1 MPRLIYTALFYFI
14 SPFYFLRLAW
24 KGIKNIDYL
33 KRWPERLGFVKNL
46 SSQKDVLWVHAVSV
60 GEVNASLPLLRSLL
74 DTYQNLD
81 LLVTTTTPTGSEML
95 RRTMGNRIKHQYIP
109 IDLPYCIKK
118 FLNFW
123 KPKALLILETEIWPN
138 IIHEC
143 NKREIFIGII
153 NARLSEKSKKN
164 YLNIKSLIN
173 PSLDKID
180 LLVAQYNSDKKRF
193 NELIKEKD
201 IKLSGNLKY
210 EIEIPSEL
218 ANISNTIKDSW
229 SIEGENRPLLI
240 ADSTHES
247 EEEIILESFSELLR
261 SMNNALLI
269 ICPRHPERFSQVYN
283 LILKKNFKV
292 ARRSKKDQVD
302 SNIEVLLGDTMGE
315 LNLLYSVSDIA
326 FVGGS
331 LIDHGGQNIIEPASL
346 GKPIC
351 SGPNLRNF
359 EDVAME
365 LEKAEALKIIY
376 TPKDITNY
384 CLDLLNNEAEIQ
396 RLGEASLLVT
406 KKNKGS
412 LQKILSHLAPYLDN
426 NFLKT
431 T

>member
-1 MPRLIYTALFYFI
+1 MPRFIYTALFYFI

-24 KGIKNIDYL
+24 KGIKNSDYL
-33 KRWPERLGFVKNL
+33 KRWPERLGFVKNF

-74 DTYQNLD
+74 DTYNNLD
-81 LLVTTTTPTGSEML
+81 LLVTTTTPTGSEIL

-109 IDLPYCIKK
+109 IDLPYCINK

-138 IIHEC
+138 IINEC
-143 NKREIFIGII
+143 NKRKIFIGVI

-164 YLNIKSLIN
+164 YLNIKSLIT

-180 LLVAQYNSDKKRF
+180 LLVAQYDSDKKRF

-201 IKLSGNLKY
+201 IKISGNLKY

-218 ANISNTIKDSW
+218 ANISNTIKESW
-229 SIEGENRPLLI
+229 SIEGEDRPILI
-240 ADSTHES
+240 AASTHET
-247 EEEIILESFSELLR
+247 EEEIILEAFSELLR
-261 SMNNALLI
+261 SVSNALLI
-269 ICPRHPERFSQVYN
+269 ICPRHLERFSQVYN
-283 LILKKNFKV
+283 LIIKKGFKV
-292 ARRSKKDQVD
+292 ARRSNKDQVD

-359 EDVAME
+359 EDVASE
-365 LEKAEALKIIY
+365 LKKVEALKIIH
-376 TPKDITNY
+376 TSKDLVSY
-384 CLDLLNNEAEIQ
+384 CLHLLNNKAEMQ

-406 KKNKGS
+406 KKNKGA
-412 LQKILSHLAPYLDN
+412 LQKILSHLSSSLDN
-426 NFLKT
+426 IFLST
-431 T
+431 N